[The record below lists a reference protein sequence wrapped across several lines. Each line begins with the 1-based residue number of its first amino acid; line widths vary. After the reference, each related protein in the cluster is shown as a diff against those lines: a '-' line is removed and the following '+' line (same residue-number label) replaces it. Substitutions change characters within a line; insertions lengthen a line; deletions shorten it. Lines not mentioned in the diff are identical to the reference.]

1 MTSMADLARQL
12 AETKLELADTKSE
25 LADVKLERTHYKN
38 KSKSRKFIIRDLKA
52 DAEDAKELR
61 GVIDHDD
68 SDATHVPDYND
79 DHTYDAREE
88 EEQEEQ
94 EDVAMNNEPYDVT
107 KDKYYD
113 VDNDEYHPLWIKSEA
128 KHVVKDAEL
137 SRAKHEFFEL
147 DSKCFGLERAL
158 TAAEQTIKSRDESLK
173 SRDETIKSLG
183 DTVKSRD
190 DTIKSLGDTVKSQDE
205 SLKSRD
211 ESLKSRDETIA
222 KLAADSIRS
231 KAQPKGQKRTL
242 AESSDAPREVLEKKK
257 KPRHG
262 YRQTLEMR
270 PKETK
275 ETEDGVTEKRGEDDQ
290 A

>member
-1 MTSMADLARQL
+1 MSSMADLARQL

-38 KSKSRKFIIRDLKA
+38 KSKSRKLIIRDLKV

-79 DHTYDAREE
+79 DDTYDAREE
-88 EEQEEQ
+88 EEQEEH

-173 SRDETIKSLG
+173 SRDETIKSLE
-183 DTVKSRD
+183 DTVRSQD
-190 DTIKSLGDTVKSQDE
+190 DSIKSLGDAV
-205 SLKSRD
+205 KSRD
-211 ESLKSRDETIA
+211 ETIKERDETIA
-222 KLAADSIRS
+222 KLAADSLRS
-231 KAQPKGQKRTL
+231 KAQPNGHKRTL
-242 AESSDAPREVLEKKK
+242 AESSIEPREVLEKKK

-262 YRQTLEMR
+262 YRQTLEIR
-270 PKETK
+270 PKEIKETK
-275 ETEDGVTEKRGEDDQ
+275 ETEGGVSEKRGEDDQ